1 MQIMKQAFDS
11 IPLLDRIKVSKVLLL
26 RTALPIASPPSL
38 PRELHDKSK
47 YNKVVF
53 DDKEFPSATAL
64 DSRIM
69 FQPNFNISGKKRKV
83 RKKRILER
91 QNILNLRVYDNLRV

>member
-1 MQIMKQAFDS
+1 MLFRS
-11 IPLLDRIKVSKVLLL
+11 
-26 RTALPIASPPSL
+26 
-38 PRELHDKSK
+38 ELHDKSK

-69 FQPNFNISGKKRKV
+69 FQPSFNISGKERKLRKSDKRYGKIGLGKV
-83 RKKRILER
+83 R
-91 QNILNLRVYDNLRV
+91 